1 MISRKPE
8 LSFKNEGELIMRK
21 NRKSVV
27 IAGLTAATIITASM
41 LSGCGTTSVPA
52 GAIQTEGTVEVSS
65 STKSDSTVM
74 VSSIGKITVIPDMA
88 ELTFGVD
95 TEDTD
100 VEYAQEKNS
109 RETEKVIEKLK
120 DLGIDEKSIK
130 TSGYDIYTQYDYD
143 DDGKSRVSGYTVSTM
158 LTVSDIKVEDAG
170 HIISQC
176 VKAGINSMNGISYSC
191 SGYDEAY
198 KEALAKAVKGA
209 SEKAEVLAE
218 ASGKKLGDVVTI
230 VEGYQ
235 NTDLEYRYLDAEALK
250 NSYEAAD
257 AVVMPGES
265 DIEADITVT
274 YGMN

>member
-1 MISRKPE
+1 
-8 LSFKNEGELIMRK
+8 MRK

-65 STKSDSTVM
+65 TAKSDSTVE

-88 ELTFGVD
+88 ELTFGID

-120 DLGIDEKSIK
+120 DLGVDERSIK
-130 TSGYDIYTQYDYD
+130 TSGYDIYSQYDYD
-143 DDGKSRVSGYTVSTM
+143 DDGESRVSGYTVSTM

-198 KEALAKAVKGA
+198 KEALAKAVKAA

-250 NSYEAAD
+250 NSYETAD
-257 AVVMPGES
+257 AVIMPGES
-265 DIEADITVT
+265 DVEADITVT